1 MKEDLSSKNIFIE
14 ARVNLTEY
22 MIIKRKMQ
30 LLKIKKISDYIRE
43 ATIFGTLFAFQD
55 FYDLINEFIKFTTQ
69 IHKIKT
75 NINQIA
81 QRVNSNPVL
90 SKRYSDDL
98 SFIQEEILK
107 IETTQKK
114 FIKKIFT
121 TFKIKKE
128 EI

>member
-1 MKEDLSSKNIFIE
+1 MKEDLSSKNIYIE

-107 IETTQKK
+107 IEITQKK

-121 TFKIKKE
+121 TFKIK
-128 EI
+128 

>member
-1 MKEDLSSKNIFIE
+1 MEENLKSKNIFIK
-14 ARVNLTEY
+14 ARVNLPEY
-22 MIIKRKMQ
+22 MVIKRKMQ

-107 IETTQKK
+107 IEITQKK

-121 TFKIKKE
+121 TFKIK
-128 EI
+128 

>member
-55 FYDLINEFIKFTTQ
+55 FYDLINEFIKFATQ

-107 IETTQKK
+107 IEITQKK

-121 TFKIKKE
+121 TFKIK
-128 EI
+128 

>member
-107 IETTQKK
+107 IDTTQKK

-121 TFKIKKE
+121 TFKIK
-128 EI
+128 

>member
-55 FYDLINEFIKFTTQ
+55 FYDLINEFIKFTLL
-69 IHKIKT
+69 I
-75 NINQIA
+75 
-81 QRVNSNPVL
+81 S
-90 SKRYSDDL
+90 SDC
-98 SFIQEEILK
+98 IPQ
-107 IETTQKK
+107 Q
-114 FIKKIFT
+114 
-121 TFKIKKE
+121 
-128 EI
+128 